1 MHSQKTWLQFGVT
14 HRHGLISASTGF
26 EISPCL
32 YGGGVGGVHLK
43 PATLREFQ
51 DAGSEGIIQVSVRL
65 TAGENV
71 SEGAFDQ

>member
-1 MHSQKTWLQFGVT
+1 MDWYQLPQ
-14 HRHGLISASTGF
+14 GLKYLLVRTVG
-26 EISPCL
+26 
-32 YGGGVGGVHLK
+32 GGVHLK